1 MWKKVDGGWCD
12 AYVENGKWV
21 YEPVSFAAVYEY
33 EPDGDRPCFDI
44 CFDDDGVVDSVLTM
58 EDAERYLDA
67 HGYHDR
73 AYAGQAGDWSDPV
86 FRFENAD
93 ADCVGVFVKYL

>member
-1 MWKKVDGGWCD
+1 MEKVDGRWCD
-12 AYVENGKWV
+12 AYVENGEWV
-21 YEPVSFAAVYEY
+21 YEPVSFAAVYY
-33 EPDGDRPCFDI
+33 ELDGDRPRYDI

-58 EDAERYLDA
+58 GDTKRYLDA

-86 FRFENAD
+86 FKFENAD